1 MKQGYAWTQTIGS
14 WAEIKSALSLS
25 VIVLPTA
32 SQFGHIIL
40 KKNKNKNKKK
50 KKKNNNNNN
59 NNSNNN
65 TANSNNNTANSNDS
79 RELIYLCPVNHDRCI
94 RANKETKTIMR
105 KRTSSSA
112 QPSPS

>member
-1 MKQGYAWTQTIGS
+1 M
-14 WAEIKSALSLS
+14 S

-50 KKKNNNNNN
+50 KKNNNNNN
-59 NNSNNN
+59 NNNSNNNTANSNNN